1 MIALGFPWL
10 SHRTIAQV
18 ARTDELRSMPYKLCR
33 IELEELQ
40 RLDEKALVN
49 NPPPLPKGPA

>member
-18 ARTDELRSMPYKLCR
+18 ARTDELRSMAYKLCR
-33 IELEELQ
+33 LELEELR

-49 NPPPLPKGPA
+49 NPPPLPEGAA